1 MKYHIENET
10 VKSLSIYF
18 DNGMSEVLPQALEI
32 NRTDNYIE
40 KYGSKE
46 YGVKAYNINN
56 FKIWSMS
63 FCILFVW
70 IGIYLQH
77 KNIKFGKWIK
87 YLAITI
93 FIICQ
98 LIPFGYAMYVKYADV
113 KDNTNITNNNEIIEL
128 KQY

>member
-10 VKSLSIYF
+10 VKSLSRYF
-18 DNGMSEVLPQALEI
+18 NNGMSEVLPQALEI

-87 YLAITI
+87 YFAIMV
-93 FIICQ
+93 FIIFQ
-98 LIPFGYAMYVKYADV
+98 LLPFGYAIYVKNADV
-113 KDNTNITNNNEIIEL
+113 KYNTNVTNDSEFIPL
-128 KQY
+128 KEY